1 LTATQ
6 VAAVSAPE
14 QHPTASSGR
23 VHSGAARLSLA
34 MVASGVL
41 TYAFQVLA
49 ARSLGPEAYGD
60 IAVLWAAMF
69 LVVVVLFRPVEQTT
83 SRAIVE
89 RRAKGEETRSV
100 VRSGLFVTAG
110 VLVVVALLSA
120 VGWNVIADRL
130 FGGDDLLVA
139 LLLAGVVAY
148 AAQYLIRG
156 LLGGLRWF
164 DGYAACL
171 VADGAARVI
180 VAVPLV
186 FIASRGVAGAAL
198 VAAAV
203 GGALVPVLYR
213 RRRLAELGHDGPGEP
228 FQLRAAL
235 RFAAPAGVVAGAD
248 QLLVNGGPLL
258 VILAYGQ
265 GAGKEAGIVFAATML
280 VRAPVYV
287 FQGMATSLLANIT
300 HLEATGDTGGLHR
313 ALARAA
319 TMLLGVGFV
328 IVVGTAAIGPDTLSL
343 LFGDE
348 FQATRTELALLGAG
362 VGAYLAAATCS
373 QALLALDR
381 AGKAAVAW
389 SITALV
395 FVLAYAVYDG
405 EPLMR
410 ISVAFALAA
419 VTDLFLL
426 AFLLLARLREAK

>member
-1 LTATQ
+1 M
-6 VAAVSAPE
+6 AAVSAPE
-14 QHPTASSGR
+14 QHSTASSGR

-34 MVASGVL
+34 MVAAGVL

-69 LVVVVLFRPVEQTT
+69 LAVVVLFRPVEQTT
-83 SRAIVE
+83 SRAIVD
-89 RRAKGEETRSV
+89 RRARGEETRSV
-100 VRSGLFVTAG
+100 VRSGLCVTAG
-110 VLVVVALLSA
+110 VLVIVALLSA
-120 VGWNVIADRL
+120 VGWNVLADRL
-130 FGGDDLLVA
+130 FGGEDLMVA
-139 LLLAGVVAY
+139 LLLAGIGAY
-148 AAQYLIRG
+148 AAQYLVRG

-164 DGYAACL
+164 NGYAICL
-171 VADGAARVI
+171 VADGAARVL
-180 VAVPLV
+180 VALPLLFV
-186 FIASRGVAGAAL
+186 ASQSVAGAAL
-198 VAAAV
+198 VAAAL

-213 RRRLAELGHDGPGEP
+213 RRRLAELSHDGPGEP

-248 QLLVNGGPLL
+248 QLLVNGPPLL
-258 VILAYGQ
+258 VILGE
-265 GAGKEAGIVFAATML
+265 GSGHGKAAGIVFAATML

-313 ALARAA
+313 ALVRAA
-319 TMLLGVGFV
+319 GFLMGLGFL
-328 IVVGTAAIGPDTLSL
+328 IVVGTAAIGPDTLKL

-348 FQATRTELALLGAG
+348 FQASRTELALLGAG
-362 VGAYLAAATCS
+362 TGAYLAAATCS

-381 AGKAAVAW
+381 VGKAAVAW
-389 SITALV
+389 AVTAVV
-395 FVLAYAVYDG
+395 FVAVYAAYEG

-410 ISVAFALAA
+410 ISVAFLVAS
-419 VTDLFLL
+419 VTNLFLL

>member
-1 LTATQ
+1 M
-6 VAAVSAPE
+6 AAVSAPE
-14 QHPTASSGR
+14 LRPPASSGR
-23 VHSGAARLSLA
+23 VHSGAGRLSLA

-49 ARSLGPEAYGD
+49 ARSLGPDAYGD

-69 LVVVVLFRPVEQTT
+69 LMVVVLFRPVEQTM
-83 SRAIVE
+83 SRTIVE

-100 VRSGLFVTAG
+100 VRSGLLVTAG
-110 VLVVVALLSA
+110 VLVVVALLFA
-120 VGWNVIADRL
+120 VGWTAMADRL
-130 FGGDDLLVA
+130 FGGEDIMVA
-139 LLLAGVVAY
+139 LLLAGIGAY
-148 AAQYLIRG
+148 AAQYLVRG

-164 DGYAACL
+164 NGYAICL
-171 VADGAARVI
+171 VADGAARVL
-180 VAVPLV
+180 VALPLLFV
-186 FIASRGVAGAAL
+186 ASQGIAGAAL
-198 VAAAV
+198 VAAAI

-213 RRRLAELGHDGPGEP
+213 RRRLTELGHDGPGEP

-258 VILAYGQ
+258 VILAE
-265 GAGKEAGIVFAATML
+265 GAGHGKEAGIVFAATML

-313 ALARAA
+313 ALVRAA
-319 TMLLGVGFV
+319 GFLLVLGFL
-328 IVVGTAAIGPDTLSL
+328 IVVGTAAIGPDTLQL

-362 VGAYLAAATCS
+362 TGVYLAAATCS

-381 AGKAAVAW
+381 VGKAAVAW
-389 SITALV
+389 SITAVV
-395 FVLAYAVYDG
+395 FVAVYAAYDA

-410 ISVAFALAA
+410 ISVAFLVAS

>member
-1 LTATQ
+1 MTATQ

-14 QHPTASSGR
+14 QHPTASSGQ

-110 VLVVVALLSA
+110 VLVIVALLSA

-228 FQLRAAL
+228 FQLRAASSAS
-235 RFAAPAGVVAGAD
+235 RPRQASSPAP
-248 QLLVNGGPLL
+248 
-258 VILAYGQ
+258 
-265 GAGKEAGIVFAATML
+265 
-280 VRAPVYV
+280 
-287 FQGMATSLLANIT
+287 
-300 HLEATGDTGGLHR
+300 
-313 ALARAA
+313 
-319 TMLLGVGFV
+319 
-328 IVVGTAAIGPDTLSL
+328 
-343 LFGDE
+343 
-348 FQATRTELALLGAG
+348 
-362 VGAYLAAATCS
+362 
-373 QALLALDR
+373 
-381 AGKAAVAW
+381 
-389 SITALV
+389 
-395 FVLAYAVYDG
+395 
-405 EPLMR
+405 
-410 ISVAFALAA
+410 ISCW
-419 VTDLFLL
+419 
-426 AFLLLARLREAK
+426 